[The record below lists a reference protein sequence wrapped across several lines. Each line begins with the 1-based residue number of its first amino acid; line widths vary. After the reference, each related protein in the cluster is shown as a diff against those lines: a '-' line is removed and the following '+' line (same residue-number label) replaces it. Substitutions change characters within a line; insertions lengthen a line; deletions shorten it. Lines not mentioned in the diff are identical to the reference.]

1 MGILVDQDTRVIF
14 QGLTGA
20 TATRMAERAIASG
33 TNVVGGVTPGKG
45 GARHLTLP
53 VFDSVAEAVAEVRPD
68 ATGVFVPPA
77 QAAAAM
83 IEAIEAEI
91 PLVVCVTERVP
102 VLDMVRVKQALAGSK
117 TRVIGPN
124 SYGVITPEACRIGV
138 MPDRP
143 HKPGR
148 IGIASRSATLA
159 YEVVAQTTRLRL
171 GQSTSVGIGGDPVHG
186 LDFVDCLELFLADPK
201 TAGVV
206 LIGEIG
212 GRAEQDAAAF
222 LAARR
227 PKKPVVA
234 YVAGVNAPPERR
246 MGHAGTVDLLGQGDV
261 MDKIRALEQAGVIVA
276 ESANLIGHA
285 MRQAL
290 DGGS

>member
-33 TNVVGGVTPGKG
+33 TKVVGGVTPGKG
-45 GARHLTLP
+45 GSRHLSLP
-53 VFDSVAEAVAEVRPD
+53 VFDSVAEAVAETRPD

-91 PLVVCVTERVP
+91 PLMVCVTERVP

-117 TRVIGPN
+117 TRLIGPN
-124 SYGVITPEACRIGV
+124 SYGIIAPEACRIGV

-159 YEVVAQTTRLRL
+159 YEAVAQTTRFRL

-186 LDFVDCLELFLADPK
+186 LDFVDCLDLFLGDPK
-201 TAGVV
+201 TAGIV
-206 LIGEIG
+206 LIGEVG

-222 LAARR
+222 LEARR
-227 PKKPVVA
+227 AKKPVVA
-234 YVAGVNAPPERR
+234 YVAGVCAPPERR
-246 MGHAGTVDLLGQGDV
+246 MGHAGTVDLLGQGDA
-261 MDKIRALEQAGVIVA
+261 MDKIRALEQAGVIVV

-290 DGGS
+290 DGAS